1 MSSILGNQK
10 KSQSQMHTL
19 ALTQESTAEKS
30 SVTTNPAFTD
40 RVALPFIKSS
50 TTPANS
56 VVQGGGSVMHQVIS
70 SGSFNSFSKGAEPMK
85 LQPEPSKHKIRV
97 MPRGS
102 HPYNYPS
109 KAESLKS
116 IAPVV
121 ALQKSPHVKV
131 FNSANFVSV
140 PDDAYALQA
149 KQFGIKDTS
158 LERSE
163 SKVPSPF
170 YAPSVGLS
178 DPPTVGSV
186 PHTPIKSVGTKHR
199 KQRHTDVFEQIVRGE
214 SGAKGF
220 HTARHSQNKPLDSS
234 PNMNQT
240 PNAKANLAANKGRDI
255 AKSSFFRTMIE
266 QSVEELPV
274 TPKHEGVF
282 SVRRGSREVLQ
293 KAPIVKSG
301 MQLKVISSLVERQKQ
316 QAMGGVTS
324 RFPLLRD
331 TDSNRPDPSTVPA
344 VNSTITKPSTLA
356 DLGSATPSKEIRVRG
371 PADSLPKNL
380 ATTLS
385 RFKVMPANKRN
396 WGLMSENRST
406 LLQRGDGELPG
417 QTAN

>member
-10 KSQSQMHTL
+10 KSQSQIHTL
-19 ALTQESTAEKS
+19 GLTQESTAEKS
-30 SVTTNPAFTD
+30 SVTTNLGFTD
-40 RVALPFIKSS
+40 RIALPHIKSS

-56 VVQGGGSVMHQVIS
+56 VAQGGGSVMHQVIS

-121 ALQKSPHVKV
+121 ALQKSPHAKV

-140 PDDAYALQA
+140 PDDANTLQA
-149 KQFGIKDTS
+149 KQFCIKDTS
-158 LERSE
+158 LESNE

-170 YAPSVGLS
+170 YAPPVGLS
-178 DPPTVGSV
+178 DPLTVGSV
-186 PHTPIKSVGTKHR
+186 PHTPIKSVAAKHR
-199 KQRHTDVFEQIVRGE
+199 KQRQTDVFEQIVRGE
-214 SGAKGF
+214 STAKGF
-220 HTARHSQNKPLDSS
+220 HSVRHSQNKPLDSS
-234 PNMNQT
+234 PNVSQT
-240 PNAKANLAANKGRDI
+240 PTPKQSLAANKGRDVT
-255 AKSSFFRTMIE
+255 KSSFFRTMIE

-274 TPKHEGVF
+274 TPKHQGVF
-282 SVRRGSREVLQ
+282 SMRGGSREVLQ
-293 KAPIVKSG
+293 KTVSVRSG
-301 MQLKVISSLVERQKQ
+301 MQLKVISSLVERQRQ
-316 QAMGGVTS
+316 QAVAGGAS

-331 TDSNRPDPSTVPA
+331 IDSNRSDPPTVPA
-344 VNSTITKPSTLA
+344 VNSTLIKPSTLA

-417 QTAN
+417 QAAN